1 MIKLW
6 FCAIHFPVARLLQSS
21 EKKNLE
27 QHSIIANNTVSSYAV
42 GWSMNFLIPSP
53 RDEDLAP
60 LIEVADSYCSTDLTF
75 LDWWYVSAHQNGSV
89 FSLHIVMISP

>member
-1 MIKLW
+1 
-6 FCAIHFPVARLLQSS
+6 
-21 EKKNLE
+21 
-27 QHSIIANNTVSSYAV
+27 
-42 GWSMNFLIPSP
+42 MNFLIPSP